1 MLQYIA
7 VSTAVPA
14 YCQLGCKQVS
24 TETRNK
30 GVAYFQWAPKDH
42 QMMEILSRYELLPGN
57 VEKLV
62 DKAVLEMCC
71 AEIGLTSF
79 QNNDSY
85 LKS

>member
-1 MLQYIA
+1 M
-7 VSTAVPA
+7 V
-14 YCQLGCKQVS
+14 
-24 TETRNK
+24 
-30 GVAYFQWAPKDH
+30 
-42 QMMEILSRYELLPGN
+42 EILSHCKLLPGN

-62 DKAVLEMCC
+62 DKAVLEMCY